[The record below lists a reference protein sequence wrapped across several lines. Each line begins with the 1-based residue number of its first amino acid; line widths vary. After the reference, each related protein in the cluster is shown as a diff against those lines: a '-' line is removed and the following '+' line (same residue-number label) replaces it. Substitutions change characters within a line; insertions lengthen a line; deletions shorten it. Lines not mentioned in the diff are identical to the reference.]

1 MILTSFRTCCCNQT
15 SHILFYPWSKRSNN
29 TKTEVIGHLKI
40 IVSKQ
45 WTKIK
50 YGNLNTILSI
60 WSFKRKRLPYGRLMK
75 HKYRIWAH
83 QVVKQW
89 EVIYWETYALVVNRI
104 SVMSLLDIASI
115 NELESISIE
124 YVPTFTQ
131 YYIDAYVWMYITLGT
146 ILLCFQKLLFLK

>member
-1 MILTSFRTCCCNQT
+1 
-15 SHILFYPWSKRSNN
+15 
-29 TKTEVIGHLKI
+29 
-40 IVSKQ
+40 
-45 WTKIK
+45 
-50 YGNLNTILSI
+50 
-60 WSFKRKRLPYGRLMK
+60 MK

-89 EVIYWETYALVVNRI
+89 EVTYWETYALVVNWI

-131 YYIDAYVWMYITLGT
+131 YYIDADVFMDITLGT
-146 ILLCFQKLLFLK
+146 GVYENRGEWVLKLNKSLYGLKQSSENWFDLIINGIARRVYHQY